1 MKDNKIAITG
11 SEGLIGKEVVNIFEK
26 KNIKVIKIDKS
37 NGFNVSKKKTINFL
51 DEKKPSTIIH
61 CAAHPGGLSN
71 INPIDDVE
79 TNCLGSI
86 NIINWCKKNG
96 VNLIFTSSAAVYGD
110 RSSRKIKEN
119 FKLNPGTI
127 YGVNKIATENWIKI
141 LSKIKKFPWSILR
154 LFPTYGAGHKL
165 NTYQGIVNIMLTQII
180 KSKKIIVKGSLSREK
195 DLIYCKDVASA
206 ILDVLKSNNTHGKT
220 INIATGVKTTVNE
233 IINNIIEILG
243 YSRNNYDILVE
254 KSTLGDPMYS
264 IADIGLA
271 KKLINF
277 KPKFSFRAGLVDTIK
292 YYKI

>member
-37 NGFNVSKKKTINFL
+37 NGLDVSKKKTINFL
-51 DEKKPSTIIH
+51 DEKKPNTIIH

-86 NIINWCKKNG
+86 NIIDWCKKNG

-154 LFPTYGAGHKL
+154 LFSTYGAGHKP

-180 KSKKIIVKGSLSREK
+180 KSKKLTVKGSLSREK

-206 ILDVLKSNNTHGKT
+206 ILDVLKSNNTRGRT

-243 YSRNNYDILVE
+243 YSLNNYDILVE

-292 YYKI
+292 NYKI

>member
-1 MKDNKIAITG
+1 MI
-11 SEGLIGKEVVNIFEK
+11 LFEK
-26 KNIKVIKIDKS
+26 KNIKVIKIDKTNS
-37 NGFNVSKKKTINFL
+37 LDISKKKTINFL
-51 DEKKPSTIIH
+51 DEKKPNTIIH
-61 CAAHPGGLSN
+61 CAAHPGALSN
-71 INPIDDVE
+71 INPIDNVE

-86 NIINWCKKNG
+86 NIIDWCKKNG

-195 DLIYCKDVASA
+195 DLIYCKDAASA
-206 ILDVLKSNNTHGKT
+206 ILDVLKSNNTRERT

-243 YSRNNYDILVE
+243 YSLNNYDIVVE
-254 KSTLGDPMYS
+254 KITLGDPMYS

-292 YYKI
+292 NYKI